1 MAERFDPSLWAT
13 LEQRDDESRKA
24 YAAFLDY
31 VRMGAGRSHRKLHA
45 EYRQRSDSGPTA
57 DLPPTTR
64 LRTLHD
70 WSAKYAWQARLEKY
84 LKEREQAEQAEW
96 EERRRELRFAD
107 WALGDDLRTLGAR
120 IIEQAPMF
128 DGKKRLIKGRNG
140 QSDTIVETIALRLRE
155 AIEALKLASELQ
167 RQAAEMP
174 VLQRHEH
181 TGAGGGPIVH
191 QVTGLEDLSDDELDA
206 ILHPD

>member
-31 VRMGAGRSHRKLHA
+31 VRMGAGRSLRKLHA
-45 EYRQRSDSGPTA
+45 EYRRRSDVGAAS
-57 DLPPTTR
+57 DLPPTGR
-64 LRTLHD
+64 LRTLQE
-70 WSAKYAWQARLEKY
+70 WSIKYDWQARLEEY
-84 LKEREQAEQAEW
+84 LKEREQAEQSEW
-96 EERRRELRFAD
+96 EDRRRELRFAD
-107 WALGDDLRTLGAR
+107 WALGDDLRQLGAR

-128 DGKKRLIKGRNG
+128 DGKKRVIKGRNG
-140 QSDTIVETIALRLRE
+140 QPDTIVETIALRLRE

-181 TGAGGGPIVH
+181 SGAGGGKIPISFV
-191 QVTGLEDLSDDELDA
+191 QIPGDALDVSDDGSD
-206 ILHPD
+206 D